1 MLNFFFHLF
10 DQPDR
15 KGNSNPETIATMKVA
30 RKAAAITI
38 TKVKDVW
45 SRHLCS
51 ELIEGQSKVIIED
64 KHISDKILDIYSKWK
79 VIERESRRPDRV
91 NTKNY
96 EEKVH
101 DFVTDMEKPFKILIK
116 KWESVLKKSA
126 IRDSAEDI
134 KHINNQMKETQI
146 GSLAGVDMKQV
157 KKDIR
162 RTYEL
167 QRQEAAES
175 RAKTEKEQL
184 KRKVYVTE
192 EDHLDDS
199 NNIDDPDYDSGAP
212 KPKRSKK
219 INIMGPAAETGLA
232 RGVSQ
237 ATQVLMAA
245 AVAKAIGVDLDHT
258 NISIGSTQ
266 YHNKKTLKQISK
278 KVRSELDTSRPYS
291 LHFDGAMLGEHGTKV
306 KYNRIAVVLRSIDEK
321 QEERILAI
329 PKTSDG
335 SGAGESKVVIAA
347 LEEAGIKEQIKSIS
361 FDTTSSNTSVT
372 CDACKYV
379 EDFIEN
385 PVLHCACR
393 HHVAELQV
401 RTQWKDVWGPTNDP
415 GVWLFREFQKAWDHL
430 KIDYS
435 NLFVLDLKSL
445 PDWMQTEANDVLT
458 WASKEHSKNT
468 WARADYKEL
477 LELVIIF
484 LGGKI
489 ENFLFKLPGP
499 DHHARWMSKQ
509 IYCLKISL
517 MLNQYELEEDT
528 KAKLIECAKFQAI
541 IYIKYWF
548 MCPFAAAAPL
558 LDLEYYEKLLK
569 WKTINPKQA
578 FNLMTLARKHF
589 WYLSPKLVP
598 LSLFD
603 SRVPAQVNIIW
614 LQYS

>member
-1 MLNFFFHLF
+1 M
-10 DQPDR
+10 
-15 KGNSNPETIATMKVA
+15 
-30 RKAAAITI
+30 
-38 TKVKDVW
+38 
-45 SRHLCS
+45 
-51 ELIEGQSKVIIED
+51 IIED
-64 KHISDKILDIYSKWK
+64 KHISDKILDIYNKWK
-79 VIERESRRPDRV
+79 TIERESRRPDRV

-96 EEKVH
+96 EEKVL
-101 DFVTDMEKPFKILIK
+101 DFEKDMEKPFKILFK
-116 KWESVLKKSA
+116 KWETVFKKSA
-126 IRDSAEDI
+126 IWDSAEDI
-134 KHINNQMKETQI
+134 RHINNQMLETQI

-157 KKDIR
+157 KKDKR

-167 QRQEAAES
+167 PRQEAAES

-184 KRKVYVTE
+184 KRKVDVTE
-192 EDHLDDS
+192 EEHSEES
-199 NNIDDPDYDSGAP
+199 NNNDDPDYDSDAP

-245 AVAKAIGVDLDHT
+245 AVAKAIGVDLDNT

-266 YHNKKTLKQISK
+266 YHNKKTLKEISK
-278 KVRSELDTSRPYS
+278 KVRSELDTSRQYS
-291 LHFDGAMLGEHGTKV
+291 LHLDGAMIGEHGTKV
-306 KYNRIAVVLRSIDEK
+306 KYNRIAVVIRSIDDK
-321 QEERILAI
+321 QEERIIAI

-335 SGAGESKVVIAA
+335 SGAGESKVVITA
-347 LEEAGIKEQIKSIS
+347 LEEAGIKDQIKSIS
-361 FDTTSSNTSVT
+361 FDTTASNTSVT
-372 CDACKYV
+372 CGACKYV

-401 RTQWKDVWGPTNDP
+401 RTQWKEVWGPTNDP
-415 GVWLFREFQKAWDHL
+415 GIGLFREFQKDWDHL

-435 NLFVLDLKSL
+435 NLFVLDLESL
-445 PDWMQTEANDVLT
+445 PDWMKTEANDVLK
-458 WASKEHSKNT
+458 WATKEHSKNT

-477 LELVIIF
+477 IELVIIF

-489 ENFLFKLPGP
+489 DNFKFRLPGP
-499 DHHARWMSKQ
+499 DHHARWMSKE

-517 MLNQYELEEDT
+517 LLNQYELDEDT

-541 IYIKYWF
+541 VYIKYWF
-548 MCPFAAAAPL
+548 LCPFAAAAPL
-558 LDLEYYEKLLK
+558 LDLEYYEKLLR
-569 WKTINPKQA
+569 WKTIFPKQA

-589 WYLSPKLVP
+589 WYLSPKLDP
-598 LSLFD
+598 SSFFNP
-603 SRVPAQVNIIW
+603 RVPAQVNIIW